1 MDAAWF
7 WSKVEKRKPDQCWP
21 WQGTIVRGYG
31 VMRYQGRI
39 VRAHRIAY
47 ELAIGPI
54 PPGKQICHSCDRPA
68 CCNPAHLWAGT
79 ASENAQD
86 RENKGR
92 GFKALG
98 SANNQTFLTGY
109 DVRTIRRMYASG
121 KYSKGKLARI
131 FAVSRKTVQ
140 NVLAGK
146 IWKHIS

>member
-1 MDAAWF
+1 MDADQF
-7 WSKVEKRKPDQCWP
+7 WEKVEKRGPDDCWP

-31 VMRYQGRI
+31 VTRYQGRI
-39 VRAHRIAY
+39 VRAHRLAY
-47 ELAIGPI
+47 ELTKGPI
-54 PPGKQICHSCDRPA
+54 PAGMHVCHSCDRPG
-68 CCNPAHLWAGT
+68 CVNPNHLWLGT

-98 SANNQTFLTGY
+98 SANNQTFLT
-109 DVRTIRRMYASG
+109 DHEVRTIRRMYASG

-131 FAVSRKTVQ
+131 FTVSRKTVQ

-146 IWKHIS
+146 IWKHVR